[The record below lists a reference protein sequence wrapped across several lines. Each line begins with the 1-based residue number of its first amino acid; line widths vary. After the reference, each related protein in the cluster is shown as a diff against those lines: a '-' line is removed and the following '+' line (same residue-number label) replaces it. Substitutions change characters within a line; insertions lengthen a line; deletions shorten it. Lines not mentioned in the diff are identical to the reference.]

1 MKRLSLVAMLVVTL
15 GLLPAPSA
23 PGGGC
28 TRWRKLFGRHPGD

>member
-1 MKRLSLVAMLVVTL
+1 MKRLSLVATLVVTL

-28 TRWRKLFGRHPGD
+28 ARKLFSRHPGH